1 MPVLLLFDYL
11 KSHYF
16 SLSNEVEELKMK
28 LDRQCID
35 VHFDEDYLRENPEEE
50 SYLIRILRVNNQI
63 RADNQ
68 RLK

>member
-16 SLSNEVEELKMK
+16 TLSNEVEELKMK

-35 VHFDEDYLRENPEEE
+35 AHFDEEYLRENPEEE
-50 SYLIRILRVNNQI
+50 SYLIRILRVNN
-63 RADNQ
+63 
-68 RLK
+68 